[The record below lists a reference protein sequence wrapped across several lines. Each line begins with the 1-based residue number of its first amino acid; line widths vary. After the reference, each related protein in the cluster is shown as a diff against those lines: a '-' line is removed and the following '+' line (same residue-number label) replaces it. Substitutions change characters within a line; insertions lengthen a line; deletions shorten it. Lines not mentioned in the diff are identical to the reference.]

1 MDPKTELIQ
10 ATVIGLFET
19 KVPTESL
26 VQVTP
31 VHPEGA
37 RAGYGHMAGWAAQIV
52 VKTITD
58 MRIEKKPEQK
68 SPR

>member
-31 VHPEGA
+31 VHPEGTS
-37 RAGYGHMAGWAAQIV
+37 AGYGHVNSSAAQIV
-52 VKTITD
+52 VRTIAD
-58 MRIEKKPEQK
+58 MRIEKKPEPK